1 MKGKNWNW
9 LLLTINTPVLGLG
22 FGLVSAPY
30 KNFWYI
36 CARLAV
42 ISRSDW
48 PICRCWQE
56 YRQNCSRQRVTQ
68 CSRRRTVLFDVD
80 IVVTSIFVADSL
92 RFALWPLWRQIS
104 FSINYRL
111 RLTTV
116 NLSNILGRECIREVT
131 WNTCSLH
138 SLLLLNCNFLQPLIY
153 IITRTDTHALL
164 LKKKQTNKQ
173 IIIKNIIRNSGI
185 VVNLRPGRRELRDN
199 LRNKRKQNKEVVKRT
214 RLKAGKRWHRLPGQT
229 LRWVWKAKVQT
240 YAACNL

>member
-1 MKGKNWNW
+1 MKTQIKVNIFIGGEMKGKNWNW

-56 YRQNCSRQRVTQ
+56 YRQNCSRQRVMQ
-68 CSRRRTVLFDVD
+68 WSCRRTVLFDVD

-92 RFALWPLWRQIS
+92 RFALWPLWRRIS

-116 NLSNILGRECIREVT
+116 NLSNILGRACIREVT

-138 SLLLLNCNFLQPLIY
+138 SLLLCKL
-153 IITRTDTHALL
+153 
-164 LKKKQTNKQ
+164 
-173 IIIKNIIRNSGI
+173 
-185 VVNLRPGRRELRDN
+185 
-199 LRNKRKQNKEVVKRT
+199 
-214 RLKAGKRWHRLPGQT
+214 
-229 LRWVWKAKVQT
+229 
-240 YAACNL
+240 

>member
-68 CSRRRTVLFDVD
+68 WSRRRTVLFDVD

-92 RFALWPLWRQIS
+92 RFALWPLWRRIS

-116 NLSNILGRECIREVT
+116 NLSNILGRACIREVT

-138 SLLLLNCNFLQPLIY
+138 SLLLCKLWLPSAIDLYYYLFGH
-153 IITRTDTHALL
+153 TRTFIE
-164 LKKKQTNKQ
+164 KKNKQTNK
-173 IIIKNIIRNSGI
+173 
-185 VVNLRPGRRELRDN
+185 
-199 LRNKRKQNKEVVKRT
+199 
-214 RLKAGKRWHRLPGQT
+214 
-229 LRWVWKAKVQT
+229 
-240 YAACNL
+240 